1 MKKIE
6 STVTINQIDFDEV
19 PPIVGEGPKKKF
31 ETIYACLKNI
41 RKPLFFTGPAGSGKS
56 VFALNL
62 LKRYSLEH
70 SVPAFI
76 VQVSP
81 EMTKSTLVIGKQL
94 RNGSLVTV
102 KGCVATAAE
111 LGAGIFIDEA
121 QQSSQELLAT
131 MQSLF
136 ERSAVITDSSE
147 AVRPQD
153 TFRAIFASNPSTSH
167 ATNVPL
173 PQAFASRVIAVRFDY
188 PLFEDEV
195 DITKEIAK
203 DSDVF
208 KLPLDIPE
216 PVLRFVVGF
225 MREHR
230 SDFYPL
236 SARNAA
242 ACVGCM
248 NVEATING
256 YSEAI
261 TKYEA
266 MTRDELSRH
275 IRREL
280 GLSKD
285 QNLEVFLTK
294 AYERTYGKTPAS
306 TVNLVEDKQLRRF
319 LEFLCAYSAEQ
330 FLNAIRATFMIDLD
344 LDASFHDVEAV
355 KQRILASILPA

>member
-1 MKKIE
+1 MNE
-6 STVTINQIDFDEV
+6 LDLNQI
-19 PPIVGEGPKKKF
+19 PPIVGKGPQKRF
-31 ETIYACLKNI
+31 ESMYACMKHV
-41 RKPLFFTGPAGSGKS
+41 RKPLLFTGPAGSGKS
-56 VFALNL
+56 IFALNL
-62 LKRYSLEH
+62 LKRYSMEH
-70 SVPAFI
+70 AVPSFI

-102 KGCVATAAE
+102 KGCVAVAAE
-111 LGAGIFIDEA
+111 LGAAIFIDEA

-136 ERSAVITDSSE
+136 ERSAIITDSTE
-147 AVRPQD
+147 AVRPRD

-167 ATNVPL
+167 AANVPL

-188 PLFEDEV
+188 PSFEDEV
-195 DITKEIAK
+195 QVTKAIAE
-203 DSDVF
+203 DPEVF
-208 KLPLDIPE
+208 KLPLKISE

-230 SDFYPL
+230 SDYYPL

-242 ACVGCM
+242 ACVGYM
-248 NVEATING
+248 NVEAALNG
-256 YSEAI
+256 YLESI
-261 TKYEA
+261 TRYGT
-266 MTRDELSRH
+266 MTQDELTKH
-275 IRREL
+275 IRSEL

-294 AYERTYGKTPAS
+294 MFERIHGKTPAS
-306 TVNLVEDKQLRRF
+306 TVTLIKDKQLREF
-319 LEFLCAYSAEQ
+319 LNFLCAYSAEQ
-330 FLNAIRATFMIDLD
+330 LRNAVRATFMVDLD

-355 KQRILASILPA
+355 KQRIVASILPS